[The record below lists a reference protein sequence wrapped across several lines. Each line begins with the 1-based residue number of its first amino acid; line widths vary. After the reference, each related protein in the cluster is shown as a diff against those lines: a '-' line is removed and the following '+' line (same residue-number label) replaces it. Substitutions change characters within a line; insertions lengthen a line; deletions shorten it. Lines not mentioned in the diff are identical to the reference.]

1 MKRLALLRHAKSSWT
16 EVSLADHDR
25 VLSERGKR
33 DAPKMGRRMAAR
45 KVRPSLI
52 IASSAARARATATFI
67 AEALK
72 YPAEFLQVEKEL
84 YLATADKI
92 LELACSQEDNF
103 SNLLI
108 IGHNPG
114 MTDLVNQLLPSIGMK
129 NLPTS
134 GVVAMDFDTKKW
146 SELADVSAK
155 LVFYDYPKNP
165 ELLLIED

>member
-1 MKRLALLRHAKSSWT
+1 MKRLTLLRHAKSSWT
-16 EVSLADHDR
+16 EPSLADHDR
-25 VLSERGKR
+25 VLSERGER
-33 DAPKMGRRMAAR
+33 DAPKMGKRMAAR

-52 IASSAARARATATFI
+52 IASSAARARATAKFI

-84 YLATADKI
+84 YLATPDQI
-92 LELACSQEDNF
+92 LELVCSQEDNF
-103 SNLLI
+103 SDLLL

-114 MTDLVNQLLPSIGMK
+114 ITDLANRLLPSIGLN

-134 GVVAMDFDTKKW
+134 GVVALDFDTKKW
-146 SELADVSAK
+146 SELAEVSAK
-155 LVFYDYPKNP
+155 LGFYDYPKNP

>member
-1 MKRLALLRHAKSSWT
+1 MKRLTLLRHAKSSWT

-25 VLSERGKR
+25 VLSERGER
-33 DAPKMGRRMAAR
+33 DAPRMGERMAAR

-52 IASSAARARATATFI
+52 IASSAARARATAKFI
-67 AEALK
+67 AEALN

-84 YLATADKI
+84 YLATADQI
-92 LELACSQEDNF
+92 LELVCSQDDNF
-103 SNLLI
+103 ADLLI

-114 MTDLVNQLLPSIGMK
+114 MTDLVNQLLPSIDIK

-134 GVVAMDFDTKKW
+134 GVVALDLATNKW
-146 SELADVSAK
+146 AKLAEASAK

>member
-1 MKRLALLRHAKSSWT
+1 MKRLTLLRHAKSSWT
-16 EVSLADHDR
+16 EISSTDHDR
-25 VLSERGKR
+25 VLSERGER
-33 DAPKMGRRMAAR
+33 DAPRMGNRMAAR

-52 IASSAARARATATFI
+52 IASSAARARVTANFI

-92 LELACSQEDNF
+92 LELVCGQEDNF
-103 SNLLI
+103 SDLLV

-114 MTDLVNQLLPSIGMK
+114 MTDLVNQLLPAIDIK

-134 GVVAMDFDTKKW
+134 GVVALDFNTKKW
-146 SELADVSAK
+146 SELAIVSAK

>member
-1 MKRLALLRHAKSSWT
+1 MKRLTLLRHAKSSWT
-16 EVSLADHDR
+16 EPSLADHDR
-25 VLSERGKR
+25 VLSERGER
-33 DAPKMGRRMAAR
+33 DAPKMGKRMAAR

-52 IASSAARARATATFI
+52 IASSAARARATAKFI

-84 YLATADKI
+84 YLATPDQI
-92 LELACSQEDNF
+92 LELVCSQEDNF
-103 SNLLI
+103 SDLLL

-114 MTDLVNQLLPSIGMK
+114 ITDLANRLLPSIGLN

-134 GVVAMDFDTKKW
+134 GVVALDFDTKKW
-146 SELADVSAK
+146 SELAEVNAK
-155 LVFYDYPKNP
+155 LGFYDYPKNP

>member
-1 MKRLALLRHAKSSWT
+1 MKRLTLLRHAKSSWT

-25 VLSERGKR
+25 VLSERGER
-33 DAPKMGRRMAAR
+33 DAPRMGKRMAAR

-52 IASSAARARATATFI
+52 IASSAARARVTAKFV

-72 YPAEFLQVEKEL
+72 YPTEFLQVDKEL
-84 YLATADKI
+84 YLAPAEKI
-92 LELACSQEDNF
+92 LELICSQENNF
-103 SNLLI
+103 SDLLI

-114 MTDLVNQLLPSIGMK
+114 LTDLVNQLLPSLDIG

-134 GVVAMDFDTKKW
+134 GVVALDFATKKW
-146 SELADVSAK
+146 SELADVSAR

>member
-1 MKRLALLRHAKSSWT
+1 MKRLTLLRHAKSSWA
-16 EVSLADHDR
+16 EPSFADHDR
-25 VLSERGKR
+25 VLSERGER
-33 DAPKMGRRMAAR
+33 DAPRMGKRMAAR

-52 IASSAARARATATFI
+52 IASSAARALATAKFI

-72 YPAEFLQVEKEL
+72 YPPEFLQVEKEL
-84 YLATADKI
+84 YLATADQI

-103 SNLLI
+103 SDLLL

-114 MTDLVNQLLPSIGMK
+114 MTDLANRLLPSIGLN

-134 GVVAMDFDTKKW
+134 GVVALDFDTKKW
-146 SELADVSAK
+146 SELTDVSSE